1 MLNDVGESA
10 LATKNGLI
18 QDAMSE
24 KIITVAEKIALTDG
38 ANAVTVRKIL
48 NELGV
53 SNRVFYNRFHN
64 LDEVLSAVYAKMVLK
79 MREPLLARYDEK
91 EDFFDYVTN
100 VVTKCLIASYD
111 VKKHFNQYVFETD
124 SLSQSNYEW
133 YLQQI
138 KKLFS
143 YAKAHGLIKDVDDDV
158 LGYAIWCFCRGY
170 NADAVMR
177 LSKEEAVG
185 QFRYS
190 FRILLEGIKK

>member
-18 QDAMSE
+18 QDATSE
-24 KIITVAEKIALTDG
+24 KIIAAAEKIALTDG

-64 LDEVLSAVYAKMVLK
+64 LDEVLSAVYTKMVLK
-79 MREPLLARYDEK
+79 IREPLLVPYYEN
-91 EDFFDYVTN
+91 EDFFEYVTD

-111 VKKHFNQYVFETD
+111 VKMHFNQYVFETD
-124 SLSQSNYEW
+124 SLSQINYEW
-133 YLQQI
+133 YLEQI
-138 KKLFS
+138 GKLFA
-143 YAKAHGLIKDVDDDV
+143 YAKARGLINDVDANA

-177 LSKEEAVG
+177 LSKEEAVR